1 MSTRPQS
8 TVNHDLLL
16 DIEEASRAWRAAS
29 SPSLSERYVAGEG
42 DNPRVMLIGEAPGAQ
57 EDMRLRPFVGPSG
70 RVLRELMAIAG
81 IYTGFTPQFGTA
93 NCWLTNV
100 VKHRP
105 PRNRK
110 PLDPEIDAMRPLLR
124 KEWTA
129 VGKPR
134 VIIPV
139 GGVALRAV
147 LGSWMSVTKTSGKPM
162 IKRSKVL
169 NGQSVAVWPMIH
181 PAYALRNKGIQPVVE
196 ADWERLGG
204 WLTCDSRWCQLT

>member
-1 MSTRPQS
+1 MTNRPQS
-8 TVNHDLLL
+8 TVNNNLLL
-16 DIEEASRAWRAAS
+16 DVEEASRAWRLAS
-29 SPSLSERYVAGEG
+29 APSLSERYVAGEG

-57 EDMRLRPFVGPSG
+57 EDIRLRPFVGPAG
-70 RVLRELMAIAG
+70 RVLRELMDIAG
-81 IYTGFTPQFGTA
+81 IYTGFTPQFGEA

-100 VKHRP
+100 LKHRP

-110 PLDPEIDAMRPLLR
+110 PFEPEIEAMRPLLR

-147 LGSWMSVTKTSGKPM
+147 LGSWVSVTKVSGKPM
-162 IKRSKVL
+162 LKRSDGL
-169 NGQSVAVWPMIH
+169 NGLLVAVWPMIH
-181 PAYALRNKGIQPVVE
+181 PSYALRNKGIQPVVE
-196 ADWERLGG
+196 RDWERLGD
-204 WLTCDSRWCQLT
+204 WLANDPHT